1 MTPCT
6 LVFAAVLAAAPPPDS
21 PVTDTTITVARGD
34 QLGVNVMSG
43 ELAIRTWNRDAVQV
57 RSPDGDRVAVEVT
70 KSGSSVA
77 VRTSGR
83 RGPPRFATVEITIP
97 AWMDVSAT
105 GVGLDVTVDGARGAI
120 RVETV
125 NGDIT
130 LTGGDGVASLR
141 SVEGSVT
148 VERAKGRISAS
159 SVNADVT
166 VRATT
171 GEVAAETV
179 NGSITL
185 DAVDA
190 GSVSASTVNGDIDF
204 SGPLKDG
211 GRYDFST
218 HNGDL
223 TLAVPANASAQVT
236 VATFGGEFESDF
248 PVTLTETRKGR
259 RFTFSIG
266 AGRAQVT
273 LESFQGTIRLR
284 RP

>member
-1 MTPCT
+1 MTP
-6 LVFAAVLAAAPPPDS
+6 LVLALATALASARPPDT
-21 PVTDTTITVARGD
+21 PVTDTTIAVARGD

-43 ELAIRTWNRDAVQV
+43 ELAIRTWGRDVVQV
-57 RSPDGDRVAVEVT
+57 RSPDGDRVAIEVARN
-70 KSGSSVA
+70 GSTVA

-83 RGPPRFATVEITIP
+83 RGPPRFASVEITIP
-97 AWMDVSAT
+97 SWMDVSAT
-105 GVGLDVTVDGARGAI
+105 GVALDVTVDGARGAV

-125 NGDIT
+125 NGDVT
-130 LTGGDGVASLR
+130 LTGGDGVVSLR
-141 SVEGSVT
+141 SVEGDVT
-148 VERAKGRISAS
+148 VERARGRVSAS

-166 VRATT
+166 VRATA
-171 GEVAAETV
+171 GEISAETV

-185 DAVDA
+185 DQVDA
-190 GSVSASTVNGDIDF
+190 GSVSASTVNGDIAF

-223 TLAVPANASAQVT
+223 TLAVPANASAQVS

-248 PVTLTETRKGR
+248 PVTLTETRRGR

-266 AGRAQVT
+266 TGRAQVT